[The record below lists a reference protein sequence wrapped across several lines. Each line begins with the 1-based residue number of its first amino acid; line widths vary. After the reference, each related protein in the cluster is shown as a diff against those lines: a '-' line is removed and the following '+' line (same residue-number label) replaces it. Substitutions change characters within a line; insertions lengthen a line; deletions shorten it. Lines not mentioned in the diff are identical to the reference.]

1 MTLKK
6 PNILVVGSFMM
17 DLIAS
22 TRRVPNSGETVIGMK
37 FQTAP
42 GGKGANQ
49 AVQCARLGA
58 HVTMVGQVG
67 DDAFGKIMTDTA
79 AAAGAPARRAARA
92 APGAPGGP
100 RPRAPA
106 AQKGRFSFFKQ

>member
-1 MTLKK
+1 MSLKK

-49 AVQCARLGA
+49 AVQCLSLI
-58 HVTMVGQVG
+58 H
-67 DDAFGKIMTDTA
+67 I
-79 AAAGAPARRAARA
+79 
-92 APGAPGGP
+92 
-100 RPRAPA
+100 
-106 AQKGRFSFFKQ
+106 

>member
-1 MTLKK
+1 MLKK

-22 TRRVPNSGETVIGMK
+22 TKRAPNSGETVIGLK

-49 AVQCARLGA
+49 AVAAARLGA
-58 HVTMVGQVG
+58 QVAMIG
-67 DDAFGKIMTDTA
+67 WYSL
-79 AAAGAPARRAARA
+79 RRI
-92 APGAPGGP
+92 
-100 RPRAPA
+100 
-106 AQKGRFSFFKQ
+106 SFLLK

>member
-37 FQTAP
+37 YWEEC
-42 GGKGANQ
+42 GELLKN
-49 AVQCARLGA
+49 
-58 HVTMVGQVG
+58 
-67 DDAFGKIMTDTA
+67 A
-79 AAAGAPARRAARA
+79 A
-92 APGAPGGP
+92 
-100 RPRAPA
+100 
-106 AQKGRFSFFKQ
+106 

>member
-1 MTLKK
+1 MSLKK

-49 AVQCARLGA
+49 ACLLY
-58 HVTMVGQVG
+58 TS
-67 DDAFGKIMTDTA
+67 
-79 AAAGAPARRAARA
+79 PS
-92 APGAPGGP
+92 P
-100 RPRAPA
+100 RDR
-106 AQKGRFSFFKQ
+106 G

>member
-1 MTLKK
+1 MLKRPK
-6 PNILVVGSFMM
+6 ILVVGSFMM

-22 TRRVPNSGETVIGMK
+22 TRRAPQSGRRWWGLK

-58 HVTMVGQVG
+58 QVTMVGQVG
-67 DDAFGKIMTDTA
+67 TTPS
-79 AAAGAPARRAARA
+79 AG
-92 APGAPGGP
+92 
-100 RPRAPA
+100 
-106 AQKGRFSFFKQ
+106 S

>member
-37 FQTAP
+37 FKTAP
-42 GGKGANQ
+42 GGK
-49 AVQCARLGA
+49 
-58 HVTMVGQVG
+58 
-67 DDAFGKIMTDTA
+67 
-79 AAAGAPARRAARA
+79 
-92 APGAPGGP
+92 
-100 RPRAPA
+100 
-106 AQKGRFSFFKQ
+106 

>member
-1 MTLKK
+1 MLKK

-22 TRRVPNSGETVIGMK
+22 TSRMPNAGETVIGMK
-37 FQTAP
+37 FRTAP

-58 HVTMVGQVG
+58 NVTMVGKIG
-67 DDAFGKIMTDTA
+67 DDAF
-79 AAAGAPARRAARA
+79 AGDAEAQ
-92 APGAPGGP
+92 PGTGQGT
-100 RPRAPA
+100 
-106 AQKGRFSFFKQ
+106 GLGEGHGNE

>member
-79 AAAGAPARRAARA
+79 AAAGGSPAPRRAWIALDLRVCMLPVRA
-92 APGAPGGP
+92 VALPTEGVD
-100 RPRAPA
+100 
-106 AQKGRFSFFKQ
+106 